1 MKYDDIILECS
12 GDCDTCKV
20 LLECQYQTSSGEEK
34 QKFLEELIARDSA
47 NESSSADEQTDLRN
61 EPLNNASETEVIPET
76 ENEEPKTEEV
86 SEETIKSAFEE
97 TKSEENKEET
107 LNETVETAQAFED
120 ETQDFEEIVTPVDKE
135 KVDEIYAEV
144 FGLNDLQPEQADV
157 TEENVVEKHD
167 FEEIVTPVDKEKVEE
182 IYAEV
187 FGLNDLQPEQA
198 NVTEENTVE
207 TQNFETV
214 PEEIKETVAEEI
226 PTETKEPKAE
236 EVSEETIKTA
246 FEEANPEENNEETVA
261 EEITAVEISDRT
273 ETEDGSKEAETEQS
287 EEPKKDVFKL
297 VPPENN
303 DYLLQNMCC
312 KRGRKLIY
320 RPSEAIITKT
330 FTVLGTEKKNE
341 VGEKIKD
348 VIDAEIK
355 QGVKAGYL
363 DKFDGLSSSEIKE
376 EYEDDI
382 VYEFADQEFKKT
394 GVIYDGKKI
403 KVYVYDWD
411 GKACHHVGFIDEKDA
426 EEFIPY
432 FIDKE
437 NYSFDVCGIITGG
450 KGKRVVR
457 QGDSLKIIK
466 EKGTPIGIDAD
477 IAVLK
482 RKD

>member
-20 LLECQYQTSSGEEK
+20 LFECQYQTSSGEEK

-61 EPLNNASETEVIPET
+61 EPLNNASETEVVPET
-76 ENEEPKTEEV
+76 ENEKPKTEEV

-97 TKSEENKEET
+97 IKSEENNEET
-107 LNETVETAQAFED
+107 LNETEETSSVFED
-120 ETQDFEEIVTPVDKE
+120 EKQDFEEIVTPVDKE

-144 FGLNDLQPEQADV
+144 FGLNDLQPEQ
-157 TEENVVEKHD
+157 T
-167 FEEIVTPVDKEKVEE
+167 
-182 IYAEV
+182 
-187 FGLNDLQPEQA
+187 
-198 NVTEENTVE
+198 NVTEENAVE
-207 TQNFETV
+207 TQDFENV

-226 PTETKEPKAE
+226 PTGTKEPKSE

-246 FEEANPEENNEETVA
+246 FEEANPEEKNEESVA

-273 ETEDGSKEAETEQS
+273 ETEDGSKEAETEQT